1 MGEEKIKER
10 QIPGLMNNII
20 EYDVGTGIKYQ
31 ITIGQ
36 RAGFGDDSTNHFY
49 ITLPEGTSEDTLRHI
64 NNVMHDSIHAA
75 RRQAKAQIQH
85 KLCELMGAS
94 REYSY

>member
-10 QIPGLMNNII
+10 QIPGLMDNII
-20 EYDVGTGIKYQ
+20 EYDVGTGTQYQ
-31 ITIGQ
+31 ITIGR

-49 ITLPEGTSEDTLRHI
+49 ITLPEGTSEDILRHI

-75 RRQAKAQIQH
+75 RKQTREEMEREFQILIGLR
-85 KLCELMGAS
+85 KRYE
-94 REYSY
+94 